1 MHILS
6 ELIRKNNYHNNYSKQ
21 LFSEAVKRLFY
32 FFLYSEQIFCQVYIN
47 IILNF
52 SLIRPAV
59 FCIFVL
65 VDVKWL
71 IMNKVQTVINL

>member
-32 FFLYSEQIFCQVYIN
+32 FFSLFRTDFLSSVYKY
-47 IILNF
+47 NF
-52 SLIRPAV
+52 K
-59 FCIFVL
+59 F
-65 VDVKWL
+65 
-71 IMNKVQTVINL
+71 